1 MLRTDLYTKVIL
13 TAIAVCLVVLCLEP
27 MRAPVPVFAQTP
39 SGGTERVVIAGFDA
53 QALHEGVPVWIAGGK
68 GSVPVS
74 IAGGSGPVPVNIT
87 TVGGKAGAPLP
98 VSIAK

>member
-1 MLRTDLYTKVIL
+1 MLRTDLYTKLIL
-13 TAIAVCLVVLCLEP
+13 TVIAVCLVVLCLEP
-27 MRAPVPVFAQTP
+27 MHAPVPVFAQTV
-39 SGGTERVVIAGFDA
+39 GGTQRVVIAGFDA

-74 IAGGSGPVPVNIT
+74 IAGGTGPVPVNIT